1 MSIRNYHETHE
12 CSVWAIGEPD
22 TYDTG
27 VDDTIV
33 DVFKDGIPCGRIIC
47 RFDEFENELSFH
59 ASAGLPV
66 WIVGLYIGE
75 DYPDGALLAGYTF
88 R

>member
-1 MSIRNYHETHE
+1 MNIRKYHESPE

-27 VDDTIV
+27 IEDTIV
-33 DVFKDGIPCGRIIC
+33 DVFKNGIPCGRIIC
-47 RFDEFENELSFH
+47 RFDGLNNELTYH
-59 ASAGLPV
+59 ASAGLPG
-66 WIVGLYIGE
+66 WIVGLYVGE
-75 DYPDGALLAGYTF
+75 GYPDSALLDGYTF

>member
-1 MSIRNYHETHE
+1 MNIRQYYESPE

-27 VDDTIV
+27 VEDTIV
-33 DVFKDGIPCGRIIC
+33 DVLKDGIPCGRIIC
-47 RFDEFENELSFH
+47 RFDDLNNELTYH

-66 WIVGLYIGE
+66 WIVGLYVGE
-75 DYPDGALLAGYTF
+75 GYPDSALLDGYTF

>member
-1 MSIRNYHETHE
+1 MNIRKCHESPE

-27 VDDTIV
+27 VEDTIV

-47 RFDEFENELSFH
+47 RFDGWNNELTYH

-66 WIVGLYIGE
+66 WIVGLYVGE
-75 DYPDGALLAGYTF
+75 DYPDSALLDGYTF